1 MGSGTGSQ
9 AGMSRPAFGKV
20 IFVQRPSETPI
31 YTVPSLAKTQT
42 SSPSQLSASLP
53 QQFCSLWCVSLPSPQ
68 VVISWASR
76 RRSAAADRE
85 TWNNQFGLGVCSDL
99 LMSVIQED
107 SGRCSSPNE
116 LHLCSLSISVVS
128 TVSYQHEVTIGRRGA
143 VAYVSVSS
151 TAFPSP
157 A

>member
-68 VVISWASR
+68 VVISWATPGC
-76 RRSAAADRE
+76 DK
-85 TWNNQFGLGVCSDL
+85 LG
-99 LMSVIQED
+99 QQAE
-107 SGRCSSPNE
+107 
-116 LHLCSLSISVVS
+116 
-128 TVSYQHEVTIGRRGA
+128 
-143 VAYVSVSS
+143 VSS
-151 TAFPSP
+151 SRPGDVEQPVWTWGVLRFIDVRNPGGFWEV
-157 A
+157 